1 MAERIPP
8 RSGTAFKLRKG
19 QVLSVIDPEGEQVS
33 DLVAFNTLDVRE
45 YLSSGR
51 SIDYAGRIFLT
62 AGDLLYSNRSRPML
76 SIIEDE
82 VGRHDFSLTPC
93 SRDTFR
99 IIYGDTDPHHGC
111 QGNLELALAPYGIGP
126 DAIPIAF
133 NVFMHVSVD
142 SDSGEIKVLPP
153 RSKPGQKTVFRAEMD
168 LIVAMTA
175 CSAGQSN
182 NFRYKPIDYL
192 IEDAA

>member
-82 VGRHDFSLTPC
+82 
-93 SRDTFR
+93 
-99 IIYGDTDPHHGC
+99 
-111 QGNLELALAPYGIGP
+111 
-126 DAIPIAF
+126 
-133 NVFMHVSVD
+133 
-142 SDSGEIKVLPP
+142 
-153 RSKPGQKTVFRAEMD
+153 
-168 LIVAMTA
+168 
-175 CSAGQSN
+175 SAGMIS
-182 NFRYKPIDYL
+182 
-192 IEDAA
+192 A